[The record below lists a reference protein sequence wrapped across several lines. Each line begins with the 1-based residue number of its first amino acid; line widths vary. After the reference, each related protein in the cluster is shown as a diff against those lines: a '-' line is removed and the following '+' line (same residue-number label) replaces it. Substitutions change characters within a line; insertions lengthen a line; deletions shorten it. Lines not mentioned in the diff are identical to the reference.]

1 MREKPSQGE
10 EMSSLSDVTEMRAHV
25 RLITAL
31 APEDSRKSALRFA
44 AMVLRL
50 PFYRVKKLYYGEA
63 RRVDAHE
70 ADRIRAYVDQAQ
82 DLIQKRAEYEAERA
96 RFIAEAHP
104 ALARL
109 APPALNDK
117 RAAKRGRA

>member
-1 MREKPSQGE
+1 
-10 EMSSLSDVTEMRAHV
+10 MSSLSDVAEMRAHV
-25 RLITAL
+25 RTITAL
-31 APEDSRKSALRFA
+31 APEDGRKAALRFA

-82 DLIQKRAEYEAERA
+82 DLIQKRAAYEAERLA
-96 RFIAEAHP
+96 FLKAAHP
-104 ALARL
+104 TLARL
-109 APPALNDK
+109 SPPSIGDKPSTGRK
-117 RAAKRGRA
+117 RA